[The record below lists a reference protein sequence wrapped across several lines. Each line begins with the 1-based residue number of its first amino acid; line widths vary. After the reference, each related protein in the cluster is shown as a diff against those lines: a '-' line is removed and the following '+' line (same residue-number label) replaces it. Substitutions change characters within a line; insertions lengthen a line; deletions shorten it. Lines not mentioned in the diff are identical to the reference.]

1 MRPIF
6 AIVLVFQASAAWAGT
21 DFGVRQVSG
30 PALPTDNSGGTGFT
44 RIDRAQGATSDL
56 GRASRIGGQWGRVTS
71 TIRSPKHNRRV
82 GGVRN
87 SYHLSGRAIDIA
99 RRPGVRHYQ
108 IAAALRSAGY
118 VLVESLDEGD
128 HSHFAFGNGYAP
140 AMASQQMAS
149 GPAPKWKVIF
159 APR

>member
-1 MRPIF
+1 MRS
-6 AIVLVFQASAAWAGT
+6 VLVVILIAQASAASAGT
-21 DFGVRQVSG
+21 DFGVRAA
-30 PALPTDNSGGTGFT
+30 PAIPDAAPQSAKMIYVGQAPAGASNLSAAA
-44 RIDRAQGATSDL
+44 RIA
-56 GRASRIGGQWGRVTS
+56 GQWGRVTS
-71 TIRSPKHNRRV
+71 TLRSPEHNRRV

-108 IAAALRSAGY
+108 VAAALRSAGY